1 MNRGLLEFKSVAKRL
16 NDLTYTDYY
25 YRLMLLARTMFEWS
39 GLPNG
44 IDQKWIERFLFTE
57 GVCVFFKDPSLGF
70 MVSKATLSG
79 NLNYYDEPTKI
90 RSYGTNYDGRE
101 LENNKNCVLIR
112 NNEDMIPTSYTI
124 QLFAIQ
130 LTRIS
135 RVIDVNINAQK
146 TPVLIKCSDKEKLSL
161 KQVYQQWNE
170 NEPVIYGT
178 KDLDVERFEVLR
190 TDAPIVFDKL
200 QLQKHDIWN
209 ECMTFLG
216 INNANTDKKE
226 RLITDEVVA
235 NNELVDL
242 SAKVMLETRKR
253 ACKQINEMFG
263 TNIDVRLR
271 KREEIEGI
279 ELEKDGDEND
289 VA

>member
-1 MNRGLLEFKSVAKRL
+1 MNGNLLEFKSVAKRL

-57 GVCVFFKDPSLGF
+57 GVCVFFKDPNLGY
-70 MVSKATLSG
+70 MVSRATLSG
-79 NLNYYDEPTKI
+79 NLNYYDEPTGI
-90 RSYGTNYDGRE
+90 RAYGTNYEGRE
-101 LENNKNCVLIR
+101 LENNKDCVLIR

-253 ACKQINEMFG
+253 ACKRINELFG

-271 KREEIEGI
+271 KREEIEGMS
-279 ELEKDGDEND
+279 LEEDGDNND